1 MLKTMTE
8 VLKEDIQ
15 KLYNKYDKLARNI
28 IAILAFLF
36 IAQMGLGLWNLSLSH
51 DNTIRTEEI
60 QASRKNSILIS
71 CEEQNT
77 RNENSISTLDDL
89 LTKGNFLSHAETMQI
104 EQTKTFTILLI
115 NALAPKQDCVQR
127 VKKFTK
133 P

>member
-1 MLKTMTE
+1 MNETSR
-8 VLKEDIQ
+8 EDFQ
-15 KLYNKYDKLARNI
+15 KLYEKYDRFARNI
-28 IAILAFLF
+28 IIILAFLF
-36 IAQMGLGLWNLSLSH
+36 GTQMGLGLWNLNLSH

-60 QASRKNSILIS
+60 QSSRKNSILIS

-77 RNENSISTLDDL
+77 RNENSIFTLDDL
-89 LTKGNFLSHAETMQI
+89 LSRGKFVSQAETMQI

-115 NALAPKQDCVQR
+115 NALAPKQNCAQR

>member
-1 MLKTMTE
+1 MNDVPKD
-8 VLKEDIQ
+8 DI
-15 KLYNKYDKLARNI
+15 KNLYNKYDKLARNI

-36 IAQMGLGLWNLSLSH
+36 ITQMGLGLWNLGLSH
-51 DNTIRTEEI
+51 DNTIRTQEI

-71 CEEQNT
+71 CEEQNI

-89 LTKGNFLSHAETMQI
+89 FAKSKFISKAGTVQI

-115 NALAPKQDCVQR
+115 NALAPKQDCAQR

>member
-1 MLKTMTE
+1 MNDVSKD
-8 VLKEDIQ
+8 DIK

-28 IAILAFLF
+28 IIILSFLC
-36 IAQMGLGLWNLSLSH
+36 ITQAGLGLWNLSLSN

-71 CEEQNT
+71 CEEQNI

-89 LTKGNFLSHAETMQI
+89 LSRGKFVSQSETMQI

-115 NALAPKQDCVQR
+115 NALAPKQNCAQR